1 MDCKPSQ
8 RILTLIYFVKKKKQK
23 KFKKIKIVQITKR
36 NKLFA
41 QQL

>member
-8 RILTLIYFVKKKKQK
+8 RILTLIYFVQKKKQK

>member
-8 RILTLIYFVKKKKQK
+8 RILTLIYFVQKKQNK
-23 KFKKIKIVQITKR
+23 RNLKIVQQITKR